1 MVVLDDLLSATFHI
15 GNSIAAV
22 SFPGMFRIYDFHSKK
37 APKLKSA
44 SVGMAMFSRKGN
56 PFSTNPDDNM
66 IMDAA
71 EEEDEADPN
80 VYSQFFRIDVGN
92 DIIYLEDPA
101 YLNDSGWNALHTC
114 CMSFS
119 TVEAGLKLIEEL
131 VRIGEE
137 LDHKTINGPG
147 SFNSQWT
154 ALHMACA
161 YGVEPLALRL
171 LQEKANPTVQN
182 SFGYTPLLEACHR
195 GFVNIVSMLVQ
206 FQTPNDIDYIAK
218 EELSIQSPFVSA
230 PAQSALAEAARCGFP
245 RIVQILLDAGAS
257 PNNANYLGW
266 TALHEACFYN
276 RIETAKTLLLSG
288 SNASLRT
295 KSGALPYHLSGLAIV
310 REMLKDMG
318 GPSAVPQPGDE
329 IDIVKVLQELT
340 LPDFAGQFDSD
351 SDNDD
356 CEESKN
362 EMKDDDSM
370 KTPTK
375 RITSVKGSTSSPSSS
390 SSSKKDKGNDGDNDT
405 KASPL
410 LHSGPMLGDLPS
422 LTGSGSKAANKAAS
436 KAMDSALEGDDFG
449 LSNIN
454 RELLL
459 NQKRLKKAKK
469 GRKNM
474 IAPTVPINP
483 ELPPDFPTEFLC
495 ELSHRPMSD
504 PVESI
509 YGNYFERSV
518 IISWMEQQ
526 GKICPLTGGPLS
538 EPDLKPAEELRMKY
552 TKYLMHQSMET
563 DIEKH
568 NSPGKPEEEA
578 KSNGTSTSTNSSP
591 KNKSSPVGKIQNA
604 SSEDDLYDF

>member
-1 MVVLDDLLSATFHI
+1 
-15 GNSIAAV
+15 
-22 SFPGMFRIYDFHSKK
+22 MFGAR
-37 APKLKSA
+37 
-44 SVGMAMFSRKGN
+44 RN
-56 PFSTNPDDNM
+56 PFSTNPDEM
-66 IMDAA
+66 IEDTV
-71 EEEDEADPN
+71 EEDEADPN
-80 VYSQFFRIDVGN
+80 VYGQFFQVEVGN

-119 TVEAGLKLIEEL
+119 TAKAGLKLIEEY
-131 VRIGEE
+131 VRIGEN

-147 SFNSQWT
+147 GFNSQWT

-161 YGVEPLALRL
+161 YGVEPLALKL

-195 GFVNIVSMLVQ
+195 GFVNIVGMLVQ
-206 FQTPNDIDYIAK
+206 FQSPKDIDYIAK

-245 RIVQILLDAGAS
+245 RIVQTLLDAGAFVD
-257 PNNANYLGW
+257 NANHLGW

-276 RIETAKTLLLSG
+276 RIETVKTLLLSG
-288 SNASLRT
+288 ASASMRT
-295 KSGALPYHLSGLAIV
+295 KSGALPYHLSGLAVV

-318 GPSAVPQPGDE
+318 GPAAVPQPGDE

-340 LPDFAGQFDSD
+340 LPDFSSQGYVDSD
-351 SDNDD
+351 DEDY
-356 CEESKN
+356 EEAKSSTSN
-362 EMKDDDSM
+362 TDSM
-370 KTPTK
+370 RTPVK
-375 RITSVKGSTSSPSSS
+375 KITTGESSAPLSSLHS
-390 SSSKKDKGNDGDNDT
+390 PKKNKEKDGEA

-422 LTGSGSKAANKAAS
+422 LTGSGSKAANKAAGE
-436 KAMDSALEGDDFG
+436 AMDSALGDDDFG

-454 RELLL
+454 REMLLH
-459 NQKRLKKAKK
+459 QKRLKRNKKNRKKAALS
-469 GRKNM
+469 G
-474 IAPTVPINP
+474 PVNP
-483 ELPPDFPTEFLC
+483 ELPPDFPVEFLC

-509 YGNYFERSV
+509 YGNFFERSV
-518 IISWMEQQ
+518 ICSWMEQQ

-552 TKYLMHQSMET
+552 TKYLMHQSMDT
-563 DIEKH
+563 DIEIHKEG
-568 NSPGKPEEEA
+568 NSPKHGHGDGNES
-578 KSNGTSTSTNSSP
+578 KSSSP
-591 KNKSSPVGKIQNA
+591 KNKSPSNGKDTA
-604 SSEDDLYDF
+604 TEDDLYDF